1 MTKRAIRM
9 TDRRS
14 FLALGSTLFAAAL
27 AGCGFHLRGS
37 GPRANLPFKTL
48 YLAVPAGSALGADL
62 RRAIIDSGSTTVVT
76 DPKGAEAVAEI
87 TSEARDRQ
95 ILSLN
100 SQGRVREY
108 TLISRAAVQVRDS
121 KGADLLPLTPI
132 EVRRILNFNESQVLA
147 KEQEEAGMYRDM
159 QADLVQQI
167 LRRIAA
173 IKPAALAPG
182 PQSSQPQSAPSPS
195 TQQPSTQ
202 QPSTAQPSSPGTT
215 PPKQGQ
221 DAAPR

>member
-1 MTKRAIRM
+1 M

-14 FLALGSTLFAAAL
+14 FLAFGSTLFAAAL
-27 AGCGFHLRGS
+27 TGCGFHMRGS

-48 YLAVPAGSALGADL
+48 YLAIPGGSALGADL
-62 RRAIIDSGSTTVVT
+62 RRAIIDSGSTTVVA

-121 KGADLLPLTPI
+121 KGVDLLPLTPI

-173 IKPAALAPG
+173 IKPAAAAPG
-182 PQSSQPQSAPSPS
+182 APQSSPLTPQPQSTQPPTTPPS
-195 TQQPSTQ
+195 TTP
-202 QPSTAQPSSPGTT
+202 PSSQGAT